1 MQHAKPVKMN
11 SKWAKQNH
19 ILVKRLKNE
28 IPGHK
33 FIMKMERF
41 DVDDSE
47 EDYSYGEYII
57 KENFNLPEN
66 WWMKPKKKNIFTSKE
81 SNRICVIKVTSA
93 RHLHGSYAHITLN
106 DN

>member
-33 FIMKMERF
+33 FIMKNIINELGNEK
-41 DVDDSE
+41 SE
-47 EDYSYGEYII
+47 D
-57 KENFNLPEN
+57 
-66 WWMKPKKKNIFTSKE
+66 
-81 SNRICVIKVTSA
+81 
-93 RHLHGSYAHITLN
+93 
-106 DN
+106 